1 MEAARIPWRRL
12 GEILVDNGVITAAM
26 LEEAL
31 AEQAR
36 TNERLGE
43 VLLRRQALS
52 AEELANALMDQL
64 GRQVAR
70 EASEERTSLSAEIER
85 RVRSDPPAPG

>member
-1 MEAARIPWRRL
+1 VEAARIPWRRL
-12 GEILVDNGVITAAM
+12 GEILVDDGVISAAM

-31 AEQAR
+31 AEQTR

-43 VLLRRQALS
+43 ILLRRQALS

-70 EASEERTSLSAEIER
+70 EASSLSAEIER
-85 RVRSDPPAPG
+85 RVRTDRPASG